1 GLSRY
6 KKELSDNTAEL
17 SNLEKQDKDLKEA
30 LESQKDAEN
39 AILARL
45 NALNEMISNKKIEL
59 AQVSERKKAIQKE
72 IDAANRR
79 RRDNEGR
86 KKRATDEATELDQQ
100 SQESQQSVTAL
111 QAEIDDLSK
120 KRDIITQA
128 IEAVQEEY
136 ARMSRE
142 LEVLDRTYQSRV
154 KIIESTRKK
163 LSELD
168 VKLAEI
174 NTHIS
179 TKEGILS
186 GDYAYNQDPAL
197 FNPKKYE
204 SREDLA
210 GSINSK
216 HFEQMALGAV
226 NPLAIEDY
234 EKAKERFDFLNSQL
248 SDLKEAATSLED
260 LIDEIEK
267 TSSEKFLEAFNL
279 VNTAFEHIFEIL
291 FPGGSG
297 TLKLSNKEDVLTS
310 NVDVV
315 CKLPGKKLTTL
326 ELFSGGEKSMISLAL
341 LFSILEVKPPAFCLL
356 DEVEAA
362 LDEANVKRFNRML
375 RNFADKTQFLVIT
388 HNKETMQTVDVIY
401 GVTMQ
406 KGGISKPI
414 SIRLED
420 NEKIKEFSFDGK
432 GSPKERNIKLTEK
445 AA

>member
-1 GLSRY
+1 
-6 KKELSDNTAEL
+6 
-17 SNLEKQDKDLKEA
+17 
-30 LESQKDAEN
+30 
-39 AILARL
+39 
-45 NALNEMISNKKIEL
+45 
-59 AQVSERKKAIQKE
+59 
-72 IDAANRR
+72 
-79 RRDNEGR
+79 
-86 KKRATDEATELDQQ
+86 
-100 SQESQQSVTAL
+100 
-111 QAEIDDLSK
+111 
-120 KRDIITQA
+120 
-128 IEAVQEEY
+128 
-136 ARMSRE
+136 
-142 LEVLDRTYQSRV
+142 
-154 KIIESTRKK
+154 
-163 LSELD
+163 
-168 VKLAEI
+168 
-174 NTHIS
+174 
-179 TKEGILS
+179 
-186 GDYAYNQDPAL
+186 
-197 FNPKKYE
+197 
-204 SREDLA
+204 
-210 GSINSK
+210 
-216 HFEQMALGAV
+216 MALGTV

-234 EKAKERFDFLNSQL
+234 EKTKERFDFLNSQL
-248 SDLKEAATSLED
+248 ADLQEAATSLEE

-267 TSSEKFLEAFNL
+267 TSTEKFMEAFNL
-279 VNTAFEHIFEIL
+279 INTAFEHIFEIL

-297 TLKLSNKEDVLTS
+297 TLKLSDKEDVLNS

-420 NEKIKEFSFDGK
+420 DDKIKEFTFDGK
-432 GSPKERNIKLTEK
+432 GQPKERNIKITEK